1 MMEGK
6 TRNSVTCANISVA
19 KYSFE
24 VLVLYLSTS
33 ILLQTSTAPD
43 EGHIVL
49 FTLLQAKHNKLI
61 MMGFQ
66 VCVLR

>member
-6 TRNSVTCANISVA
+6 THNSVTRT

-24 VLVLYLSTS
+24 VLVFYLSTS

-49 FTLLQAKHNKLI
+49 FTLLQAKHNKLV